1 MVTFIKYLQRF
12 LPILVDTPD
21 PYVKLLIK
29 TAPNGKKQTTVKNNT
44 ANPIWDETF
53 QFLLERELENIL
65 GKSVEFVFCHVWN
78 TSVFYWLLFLE
89 IRKEKKYDTR
99 EAEKLW

>member
-29 TAPNGKKQTTVKNNT
+29 TAPNGKKQTTVKSNT

-53 QFLLERELENIL
+53 QFLLEPDLENIL
-65 GKSVEFVFCHVWN
+65 GKLVEFVFCRVWK
-78 TSVFYWLLFLE
+78 TSVFWL
-89 IRKEKKYDTR
+89 IAISRNPKREKIWY
-99 EAEKLW
+99 

>member
-29 TAPNGKKQTTVKNNT
+29 TAPNGKKQTTVKSNT

-53 QFLLERELENIL
+53 QFLLEPDLENIL
-65 GKSVEFVFCHVWN
+65 GKLVEFVFCRVWK
-78 TSVFYWLLFLE
+78 TSVF
-89 IRKEKKYDTR
+89 
-99 EAEKLW
+99 

>member
-29 TAPNGKKQTTVKNNT
+29 TAPNGKKQTTVKSNT

-53 QFLLERELENIL
+53 QFLLEPDLENIL
-65 GKSVEFVFCHVWN
+65 GKLVLGELVEIAISRN
-78 TSVFYWLLFLE
+78 PK
-89 IRKEKKYDTR
+89 REKI
-99 EAEKLW
+99 